1 MNADSGGIARIF
13 RFFVA
18 FGAHLFKLLRVFLS
32 VSLLMNTS
40 HFLPSSLVSRSP
52 CALHVNL
59 ATRQKLF
66 FLIEDH
72 ESVPL
77 RPPKARHFSG
87 TIRADPVGSIDRRPR
102 FTVSCT
108 IAVRGCQI
116 SAGREGLD
124 MLGKNNAVLPARPIN
139 RTVYLFYSIF
149 RYLLLSSRQ
158 PYIHKDQFGDKRIW
172 KGLNKK
178 TS

>member
-72 ESVPL
+72 ESAPL

-87 TIRADPVGSIDRRPR
+87 TVRAEPVGSIDRRPMSW
-102 FTVSCT
+102 FTKPVKTDGKPVSLT
-108 IAVRGCQI
+108 KPTGC
-116 SAGREGLD
+116 S
-124 MLGKNNAVLPARPIN
+124 
-139 RTVYLFYSIF
+139 
-149 RYLLLSSRQ
+149 
-158 PYIHKDQFGDKRIW
+158 FG
-172 KGLNKK
+172 
-178 TS
+178 